1 MEKNPYTIQIKNR
14 TKLLF
19 NMPGVIIFFS
29 DLLNDLQRSLK
40 TIEWLLSQME
50 TSIESRLLQGVAATG
65 CSLHL
70 IRTHLSTAIQS
81 HSKVLFLYTFLLVQK
96 IFSLQ

>member
-1 MEKNPYTIQIKNR
+1 
-14 TKLLF
+14 
-19 NMPGVIIFFS
+19 MPGVIFFS

-50 TSIESRLLQGVAATG
+50 TSIECRLLQGVAATG
-65 CSLHL
+65 CGLHL

>member
-1 MEKNPYTIQIKNR
+1 
-14 TKLLF
+14 
-19 NMPGVIIFFS
+19 MPGVIFFS

-40 TIEWLLSQME
+40 TIEWLLSQMK

-65 CSLHL
+65 CGLHL

-81 HSKVLFLYTFLLVQK
+81 RSKVLFLYTFLLVQK

>member
-19 NMPGVIIFFS
+19 NMPGVIFFS
-29 DLLNDLQRSLK
+29 DLLNDLQKSLK

-65 CSLHL
+65 CGLHL

-81 HSKVLFLYTFLLVQK
+81 HSKVLFLYTFLLVKK

>member
-1 MEKNPYTIQIKNR
+1 MEKNPYTIQMKNR

-19 NMPGVIIFFS
+19 NMPGVIFFS
-29 DLLNDLQRSLK
+29 NLLNDLQRSLK

-65 CSLHL
+65 CGLHL

-81 HSKVLFLYTFLLVQK
+81 HSKVLFLYTFPSIETAMTLDV
-96 IFSLQ
+96 

>member
-19 NMPGVIIFFS
+19 NMPGVIFFS
-29 DLLNDLQRSLK
+29 DLLNDLQKSLK

-50 TSIESRLLQGVAATG
+50 TSIESGLLQGVAATG
-65 CSLHL
+65 CGLHL